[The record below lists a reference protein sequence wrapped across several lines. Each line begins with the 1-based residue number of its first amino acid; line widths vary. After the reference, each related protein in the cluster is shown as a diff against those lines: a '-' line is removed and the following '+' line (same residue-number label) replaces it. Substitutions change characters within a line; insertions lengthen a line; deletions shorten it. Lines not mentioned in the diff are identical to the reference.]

1 MQMLETPPAQLTR
14 EGFVFILTE
23 IIGSDFFHKEFLV
36 EYFPRAAVGHP
47 GDDVGIRGVGQYH
60 V

>member
-1 MQMLETPPAQLTR
+1 MLETPPTQLAS
-14 EGFVFILTE
+14 EGFVFRLNE
-23 IIGSDFFHKEFLV
+23 IIGNDFFHKEFLV

-47 GDDVGIRGVGQYH
+47 GDEMGIRGVGQYH